1 MVGPSI
7 SKADRERFLK
17 RLKIGFALL
26 VGLSMALVTVSTGG
40 TVVLAVAAGVGA
52 AVVGRLLAEFTF
64 PDSIAETPYE
74 DTRQRGPKPGQ
85 RLQER
90 RENEEEPRAA
100 DGDGRRQR

>member
-26 VGLSMALVTVSTGG
+26 VGISMALVTLSTGG
-40 TVVLAVAAGVGA
+40 SPTIALGAAVAASLVG
-52 AVVGRLLAEFTF
+52 GLLAEFTV

-74 DTRQRGPKPGQ
+74 DTRRRGPKPGQ
-85 RLQER
+85 RMQER
-90 RENEEEPRAA
+90 RERSESPNAA
-100 DGDGRRQR
+100 DGERRRQR

>member
-26 VGLSMALVTVSTGG
+26 VGGSMALVTLSTGG
-40 TVVLAVAAGVGA
+40 SPAIALAAAVGA
-52 AVVGRLLAEFTF
+52 TIVGGLLAEFTF

-74 DTRQRGPKPGQ
+74 DTRERGPKPGE
-85 RLQER
+85 RLQQR
-90 RENEEEPRAA
+90 REEPEKQRTPDA
-100 DGDGRRQR
+100 DNRRQR